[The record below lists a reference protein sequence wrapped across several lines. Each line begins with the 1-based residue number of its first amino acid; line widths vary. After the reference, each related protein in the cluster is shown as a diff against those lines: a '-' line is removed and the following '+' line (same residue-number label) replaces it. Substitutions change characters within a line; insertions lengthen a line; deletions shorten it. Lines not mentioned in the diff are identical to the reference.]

1 MKSQLKSNGSIVLVA
16 SCDSESERLLKDY
29 EYDPDVII
37 EDSRLRGRKTGAFA
51 IRLAHLVTGQSTP
64 SKIITGRNKPV
75 YRQNYTNMTTANCTA
90 T

>member
-1 MKSQLKSNGSIVLVA
+1 MKSQLESNGCIVLVA
-16 SCDSESERLLKDY
+16 SCASESERLLKDY
-29 EYDPDVII
+29 EYNPDVII

-64 SKIITGRNKPV
+64 SKIITGRNKLV
-75 YRQNYTNMTTANCTA
+75 YRQIPANITTASLTA